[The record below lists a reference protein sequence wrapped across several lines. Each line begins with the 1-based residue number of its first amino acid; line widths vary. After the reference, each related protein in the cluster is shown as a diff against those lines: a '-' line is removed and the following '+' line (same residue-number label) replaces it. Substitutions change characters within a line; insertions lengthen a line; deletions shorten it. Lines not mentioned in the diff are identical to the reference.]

1 MPLLLGTRGKGE
13 GEQDERDT
21 RADKQQTDDVELLR
35 EHPNTPAEGGQR
47 ALGAGRGDEPKALCL
62 LLGPEEGDDEGREG
76 GRDEDGEHAVSPTPA
91 GPLEDLRR
99 DVGADEGVDDERCGG
114 EARDETSPL
123 EGGDIGHNDGRQE
136 LQSSTEMDDQL
147 ALCVGTCKRRWETYV
162 YPLDEIR
169 HQLPD
174 LRTKKR
180 GLTQRIERYL
190 QQGHRHFVRTG

>member
-1 MPLLLGTRGKGE
+1 MPLLLGTRREGE

-35 EHPNTPAEGGQR
+35 ERPNAPAEGGQR
-47 ALGAGRGDEPKALCL
+47 ALGAGRGDEPEALRL

-76 GRDEDGEHAVSPTPA
+76 SGDEDREHAVSPTPA

-123 EGGDIGHNDGRQE
+123 EGGDIGDDDGRQE
-136 LQSSTEMDDQL
+136 LQSSMEGDD
-147 ALCVGTCKRRWETYV
+147 
-162 YPLDEIR
+162 
-169 HQLPD
+169 
-174 LRTKKR
+174 
-180 GLTQRIERYL
+180 GLVL
-190 QQGHRHFVRTG
+190 